1 MKSGDDMKELIFD
14 IQRHRDATD
23 VLYRGNRR
31 WSGNFGRIWIEGS
44 LIFDIEAFECKVTM
58 DREDVI
64 IGQSKDSKIVGLT
77 GEGTITVKR
86 VFDSGI
92 KAYWESIKAGHDV
105 RFTLDAAIQD
115 PDMVN
120 GQEQR
125 IHIENLWFNDF
136 SPLHFTKGEVVTD
149 ELNFGFTS
157 EDLTFP
163 KIVEA

>member
-1 MKSGDDMKELIFD
+1 MKELIFD

-44 LIFDIEAFECKVTM
+44 LIFDIESFECKVTM

-86 VFDSGI
+86 VAYSTAALKLTG
-92 KAYWESIKAGHDV
+92 KALRRGTTYALRWTP
-105 RFTLDAAIQD
+105 RY
-115 PDMVN
+115 
-120 GQEQR
+120 
-125 IHIENLWFNDF
+125 
-136 SPLHFTKGEVVTD
+136 
-149 ELNFGFTS
+149 
-157 EDLTFP
+157 
-163 KIVEA
+163 KIPIW